1 MVAFVSFLK
10 LSKISL
16 SPLENYVKL
25 IVSKSVI
32 FMIPEH
38 FIEST
43 LHIEYKWMFQI
54 HWKVCNAKLKSID
67 EQFCIFRKL
76 TWDHLTYLILME
88 LGEITCV
95 SYK

>member
-43 LHIEYKWMFQI
+43 LHIEYK
-54 HWKVCNAKLKSID
+54 
-67 EQFCIFRKL
+67 
-76 TWDHLTYLILME
+76 
-88 LGEITCV
+88 
-95 SYK
+95 